1 MYSTLKYLLSLG
13 VHSEVYPSGEGIG
26 PENRKVRN
34 GAGVQIPPPPFTKL
48 ILPGEVIQMTGSG
61 SNGSKAVKGGVSFA
75 ELLQLV
81 FIVLKLCK
89 VITWNW
95 FWVLSPTLIPL
106 ILLIIIMIIYFICR
120 FASKKMRND

>member
-1 MYSTLKYLLSLG
+1 
-13 VHSEVYPSGEGIG
+13 
-26 PENRKVRN
+26 
-34 GAGVQIPPPPFTKL
+34 
-48 ILPGEVIQMTGSG
+48 MTQS
-61 SNGSKAVKGGVSFA
+61 SSSKAAKGGVSFA

-89 VITWNW
+89 VINWSW

-106 ILLIIIMIIYFICR
+106 MLLTIIMIVYFVCR

>member
-1 MYSTLKYLLSLG
+1 MNS
-13 VHSEVYPSGEGIG
+13 
-26 PENRKVRN
+26 
-34 GAGVQIPPPPFTKL
+34 
-48 ILPGEVIQMTGSG
+48 SG

-75 ELLQLV
+75 ELLQLA

-89 VITWNW
+89 VINWSW

>member
-1 MYSTLKYLLSLG
+1 M
-13 VHSEVYPSGEGIG
+13 SES
-26 PENRKVRN
+26 
-34 GAGVQIPPPPFTKL
+34 
-48 ILPGEVIQMTGSG
+48 S
-61 SNGSKAVKGGVSFA
+61 SKAAKGGVSFA

-89 VITWNW
+89 VINWSW

-106 ILLIIIMIIYFICR
+106 MLLTIIMIVYFVCR